1 MPLASI
7 AWLIYLQITRSVR
20 VVLLSIAMTV
30 FEFSEVTSLLRSR
43 VEFAI
48 PNIREYIESMF
59 TEYPVNVE

>member
-30 FEFSEVTSLLRSR
+30 FEFSGSYICTPFGVSNLPYRIFGSTLKACS
-43 VEFAI
+43 
-48 PNIREYIESMF
+48 PNIR
-59 TEYPVNVE
+59 